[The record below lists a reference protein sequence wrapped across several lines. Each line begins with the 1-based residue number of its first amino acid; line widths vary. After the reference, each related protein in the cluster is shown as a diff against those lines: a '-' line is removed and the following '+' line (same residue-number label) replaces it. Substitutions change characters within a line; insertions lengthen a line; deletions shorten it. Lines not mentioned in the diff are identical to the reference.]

1 MIDESALKETL
12 LYLAEDNRTN
22 YIMIASLVNEI
33 AALREAVR
41 GLDPTFADVLEQ
53 KRDESEAIGDEK
65 IRASIAAYDLIIQK
79 LREGHVC

>member
-22 YIMIASLVNEI
+22 YIMIASLTNEI

-41 GLDPTFADVLEQ
+41 GLDLTFPEVLEV
-53 KRDESEAIGDEK
+53 KRDESEVRGEAHIDNALSE
-65 IRASIAAYDLIIQK
+65 YDRIIQRLSCSWIK
-79 LREGHVC
+79 

>member
-22 YIMIASLVNEI
+22 SHHDCVSTNEI

-41 GLDPTFADVLEQ
+41 GLDLTFPEV
-53 KRDESEAIGDEK
+53 
-65 IRASIAAYDLIIQK
+65 
-79 LREGHVC
+79 